1 MPCHLTYFTPVTPS
15 EPEVI
20 LYLNMEY
27 PGWRNDPYPAL
38 INEPIDIDEIIFDTL
53 RNINPNE
60 IAVAAARDGR
70 LNLVQLA
77 IRRGARNYMQIARA
91 AAYDENLNILYFLHD
106 RGFINTAQM
115 ARMTTTDLEDL

>member
-1 MPCHLTYFTPVTPS
+1 MPCHLNYFNPITSPNPD
-15 EPEVI
+15 VI
-20 LYLNMEY
+20 SYLDMEY
-27 PGWRNDPYPAL
+27 PGWRNDPYSAL
-38 INEPIDIDEIIFDTL
+38 INEPISIDEIIFDTL
-53 RNINPNE
+53 HNINPNE
-60 IAVAAARDGR
+60 VAVAAARDGR